1 MKTSRLL
8 ASLFGAAVM
17 AVMAVG
23 CNKTDNPDNPNKPGE
38 NTTDTLPVWGISK
51 LTVNAEGGAQEVE
64 FEPTGDWTF
73 VSKTDWLTV
82 GTASGTKVDRLIKFT
97 AKPNTTFAE
106 RTAETVITVD
116 GVAKDLKIVQ
126 KAAMRYI
133 KVYSSLITFAP
144 GDEEVI
150 IPNIYANVDFEVSAK
165 PTWVKSVEL
174 NKVDTVY
181 EALVTL
187 NPADFDDE
195 DRTGVI
201 TFKDKASDYAVSFTL
216 KCDKNS
222 AYYVVTADDVFDF
235 PFESEN
241 LEELKASFI
250 VSAKPGAEE
259 YRVVAYD
266 VNPRSGQYTSPTDWA
281 TITAKTAPAVA
292 YDNKEYGVELTV
304 YEGPFNQGTRKS
316 GVFVVPVS
324 IEQADEINYVNDVVR
339 PVLTIAQN
347 KYTVLA
353 SVDIEEDYYFTYGT
367 AATSTVKFKVRT
379 GESFNIA
386 YVNDNKDRPVFGDG
400 LITLTQAG
408 DKVSTAGWDTYTYNI
423 NFPAT
428 LNYYEYSVSSNLIV
442 LYPGEPIPADDFD
455 PWDVADVSLEIKIN
469 TLSNLVAP
477 FEQLTSPNMATPIAI
492 TSGTEYTGDF
502 TFNVLHGCKPKFN
515 VALTPGSFDS
525 LADVRFDKKGDVITG
540 SVWDTYTYTVTIP
553 STVDFGPASD
563 YYLYIY
569 GGLSVTLNEDAKAI
583 NFYTLNIT
591 QP

>member
-23 CNKTDNPDNPNKPGE
+23 CTKTDKPDDPNKPGE

-201 TFKDKASDYAVSFTL
+201 TFKDKASDYTSSFTL

-222 AYYVVTADDVFDF
+222 AEYLVNADDVFNF
-235 PFESEN
+235 PFETNN
-241 LEELKASFI
+241 LEELKGNFI
-250 VSAKPGAEE
+250 VSSKPGTEA
-259 YRVVAYD
+259 YRVVAYEI
-266 VNPRSGQYTSPTDWA
+266 NPNGGYTRVAPWV
-281 TITAKTAPAVA
+281 TITEKAAPAAA
-292 YDNKEYGVELTV
+292 YSNKAYGVALEIMALSERQDTRKAGMFIVPLSVADADLMDYVITAGKPSFSINQSKYVPIVMIDSPNDWNEYEMTFGTLTV
-304 YEGPFNQGTRKS
+304 QP
-316 GVFVVPVS
+316 
-324 IEQADEINYVNDVVR
+324 I
-339 PVLTIAQN
+339 
-347 KYTVLA
+347 
-353 SVDIEEDYYFTYGT
+353 
-367 AATSTVKFKVRT
+367 KFKVRT
-379 GESFNIA
+379 GVEWNIKFSTPRG
-386 YVNDNKDRPVFGDG
+386 DDPLFGDG
-400 LITLTQAG
+400 LMTFLPEG
-408 DKVSTAGWDTYTYNI
+408 ESVSTAGWDTYTYNI
-423 NFPAT
+423 TLPADMT
-428 LNYYEYSVSSNLIV
+428 YGGNSAYSHMIV
-442 LYPGEPIPADDFD
+442 LY
-455 PWDVADVSLEIKIN
+455 
-469 TLSNLVAP
+469 
-477 FEQLTSPNMATPIAI
+477 
-492 TSGTEYTGDF
+492 TGD
-502 TFNVLHGCKPKFN
+502 VDPDDE
-515 VALTPGSFDS
+515 SFAGYRADIS
-525 LADVRFDKKGDVITG
+525 LI
-540 SVWDTYTYTVTIP
+540 
-553 STVDFGPASD
+553 
-563 YYLYIY
+563 
-569 GGLSVTLNEDAKAI
+569 
-583 NFYTLNIT
+583 IT

>member
-144 GDEEVI
+144 GDEEAI

-222 AYYVVTADDVFDF
+222 ADYVVTKDEAFDF
-235 PFESEN
+235 PFESITP
-241 LEELKASFI
+241 EELKANFT
-250 VSAKPGAEE
+250 VSSMPGAED
-259 YRVVAYD
+259 YILAAWGLWHNRLNPTAWCVVTET
-266 VNPRSGQYTSPTDWA
+266 V
-281 TITAKTAPAVA
+281 APAAAYSSRMFNVA
-292 YDNKEYGVELTV
+292 LEIFERPQMGDLFRVADVYMFPVGTTEDEQYELIQSSAV
-304 YEGPFNQGTRKS
+304 KS
-316 GVFVVPVS
+316 LVKVTQNVFSSVKLVS
-324 IEQADEINYVNDVVR
+324 EDMIN
-339 PVLTIAQN
+339 
-347 KYTVLA
+347 
-353 SVDIEEDYYFTYGT
+353 FTYGV
-367 AATSTVKFKVRT
+367 AATKEVKFKVRT
-379 GESFNIA
+379 GVDFNISLEDEDES
-386 YVNDNKDRPVFGDG
+386 NRPFFTSGKVTF
-400 LITLTQAG
+400 LPMG
-408 DKVSTAGWDTYTYNI
+408 DKTSTGGWDTYTYQLS
-423 NFPAT
+423 FPNDISYQYSSQNNKIVIF
-428 LNYYEYSVSSNLIV
+428 LGEDDQFDWNSDEYVEFVVNAL
-442 LYPGEPIPADDFD
+442 EPE
-455 PWDVADVSLEIKIN
+455 L
-469 TLSNLVAP
+469 
-477 FEQLTSPNMATPIAI
+477 
-492 TSGTEYTGDF
+492 
-502 TFNVLHGCKPKFN
+502 
-515 VALTPGSFDS
+515 
-525 LADVRFDKKGDVITG
+525 
-540 SVWDTYTYTVTIP
+540 
-553 STVDFGPASD
+553 
-563 YYLYIY
+563 
-569 GGLSVTLNEDAKAI
+569 
-583 NFYTLNIT
+583 
-591 QP
+591 